1 MYPKTMYNFE
11 FLKKYFC
18 CCYRNN
24 ATINTEGNR
33 ESICFNDN
41 ENVNVTV
48 TRDSDFSGSATSGS
62 FSFL

>member
-1 MYPKTMYNFE
+1 MYPKTMYKFE
-11 FLKKYFC
+11 FLKKYF

-24 ATINTEGNR
+24 ATINTENNR
-33 ESICFNDN
+33 DSICFNDN

-48 TRDSDFSGSATSGS
+48 TRDSHFSGSATSGS

>member
-1 MYPKTMYNFE
+1 MYPKTLYNFK

-18 CCYRNN
+18 CCYQNN

-33 ESICFNDN
+33 DSICFNDN
-41 ENVNVTV
+41 ENVTV